1 MRVPATTATA
11 PGKIILFGEHAVVYG
26 QPALAVP
33 VPAVRARTVVSPAPD
48 LPAGEIRIT
57 APAVALEN
65 APLESLPPEHPL
77 AKAVALTLEAV
88 KATPPPALRLRLSST
103 IPVAAGLGS
112 GAAVTVALARALS
125 AFLGHPLGNDT
136 VNAIA
141 YEVEKIHHGTPSG
154 IDNTVV
160 TYNLPVYFVRGQP
173 LRTFRVRRPFTV
185 VIADSGI
192 PAPTAQAV
200 SDVRRAA
207 QAEPERFQA
216 LFAAVGRVVEAAYRA
231 ITTGTPEA
239 LGPLMDENHALLQQM
254 GVSCPTLDRLVT
266 AARQAGALGAKL
278 SGGGRGGNLIA
289 LVPPD
294 APEAAEVIARALE
307 AAGAVRTIVATIA
320 PAHRN
325 P

>member
-1 MRVPATTATA
+1 MPATTATA

-33 VPAVRARTVVSPAPD
+33 VPAVRARAVVSPAPD
-48 LPAGEIRIT
+48 LPRGEIRIT
-57 APAVALEN
+57 APAVALGN
-65 APLESLPPEHPL
+65 APWHGLPPDHPL
-77 AKAVALTLEAV
+77 AKAIALTLEAV
-88 KATPPPALRLRLSST
+88 NATPPPALRLRLSST

-125 AFLGHPLGNDT
+125 AFLGHPLDDAR

-154 IDNTVV
+154 IDNTVI
-160 TYNLPVYFVRGQP
+160 TYAQPVYFVRGQP
-173 LRTFRVRRPFTV
+173 LRTFAVRRPFTV

-192 PAPTAQAV
+192 PAPTAEAV

-216 LFAAVGRVVEAAYRA
+216 LFAAVGRVVEAAYQA
-231 ITTGTPEA
+231 ITHGTPEA

-254 GVSCPTLDRLVT
+254 GVSCPTLDRLVAT
-266 AARQAGALGAKL
+266 AREAGAEGAKL
-278 SGGGRGGNLIA
+278 SGGGRGGNIIA
-289 LVPPD
+289 LAPAN
-294 APEAAEVIARALE
+294 APEAAQAIARALE
-307 AAGAVRTIVATIA
+307 SAGAARTIIA
-320 PAHRN
+320 RIG
-325 P
+325 